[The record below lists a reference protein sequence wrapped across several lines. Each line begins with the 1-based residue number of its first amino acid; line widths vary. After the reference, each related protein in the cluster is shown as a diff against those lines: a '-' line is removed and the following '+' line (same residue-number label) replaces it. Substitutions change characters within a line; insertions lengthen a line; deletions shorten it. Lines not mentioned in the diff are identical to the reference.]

1 MEKIESVNNKI
12 IKYTNSLKDKKTRK
26 KEGLFIAEGLRL
38 VIDGMKIK
46 KPEYV
51 IISENFSCKDL
62 GVKTYLVSE
71 NVFKKLSDTVTP
83 QGILGVFKI
92 EERDIDKIEKENT
105 IVLNNISDPGNMG
118 TILRTAYAAGFKN
131 IVIDKKSVDLYNPKA
146 VRSTMSALFNLNIYT
161 SDDLICDLNKLK
173 EKGFEIIASALT
185 DDSQIIYRA
194 EINSPALVVMG
205 NEANGIDK
213 EVLDICDKKVIIPM
227 KNKMESLNVSSAAS
241 VIMYEILRRQEYEN

>member
-12 IKYTNSLKDKKTRK
+12 IKYTNSLKDKKARK

-38 VIDGMKIK
+38 VTDGMKIR

-92 EERDIDKIEKENT
+92 KERNISEIEKENT
-105 IVLNNISDPGNMG
+105 LVLNNISDPGNMG
-118 TILRTAYAAGFKN
+118 TILRTAYGAGFKN
-131 IVIDKKSVDLYNPKA
+131 IVIDNKSVDLYNPKT
-146 VRSTMSALFNLNIYT
+146 VRSTMSAIFNLDIYLSSNIV
-161 SDDLICDLNKLK
+161 SDLKLLK
-173 EKGFEIIASALT
+173 EKGFEIIGSALT
-185 DDSQIIYRA
+185 EDSKNIYSTK
-194 EINSPALVVMG
+194 INSPSLVVMG
-205 NEANGIDK
+205 NEANGIEK

-227 KNKMESLNVSSAAS
+227 KNNIESLNVSSAAS
-241 VIMYEILRRQEYEN
+241 VIMYEILRRQEYEI